1 MVRQET
7 KVRIISLHR
16 SGVPSS
22 SIARRLGIRRSDVNH
37 VIKDSILKGQQRAG
51 VRVV

>member
-37 VIKDSILKGQQRAG
+37 VIKDSILKARSQTE